1 MDAEVLNALV
11 AEIGARIREREA
23 EAKAVK
29 DRPDPTCYVI
39 TLSRIDELCDVLHMI
54 KRLKKKAT
62 PRERGGETD
71 GVLR

>member
-1 MDAEVLNALV
+1 MDAQVLNALV
-11 AEIGARIREREA
+11 GEICARIREREA

-54 KRLKKKAT
+54 KRLRK
-62 PRERGGETD
+62 
-71 GVLR
+71 GVKP